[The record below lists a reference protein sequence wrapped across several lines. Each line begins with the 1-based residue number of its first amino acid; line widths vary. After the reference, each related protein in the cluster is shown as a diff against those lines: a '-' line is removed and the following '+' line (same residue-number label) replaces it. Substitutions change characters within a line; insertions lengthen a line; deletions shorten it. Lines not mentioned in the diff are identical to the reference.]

1 MKLYVTKKKL
11 SEMCLREY
19 IVTFH
24 PITGERCLAM
34 ISSMGSRYIKILI
47 FDPFVHGTELT
58 LNADQYRSSAVY
70 KVENHKQWISS
81 IPLSRHVDSKI
92 PKPTILSN
100 SYQLKVLK

>member
-11 SEMCLREY
+11 AEMCLREY

-24 PITGERCLAM
+24 PITRERCLAM

-58 LNADQYRSSAVY
+58 LNADQYRGSTVY
-70 KVENHKQWISS
+70 KVENHNCWISS
-81 IPLSRHVDSKI
+81 VPLSRHIDSKI
-92 PKPTILSN
+92 PKPTILLSP
-100 SYQLKVLK
+100 YQLKGK